1 MKNFM
6 NGEKKWIIT
15 RVDGLI
21 ASVSMDWGGAE
32 RVFAQLSRFSP
43 ARYAGAESVKVTTA
57 ELFELAKTVAWDD
70 LLLFGTPFQKE
81 VWKAVFQLTHPA
93 PAGVGLLS
101 YTELAESLGKGPG
114 VRAVAHALALNPVP
128 VIIPC
133 HLVIPKESV
142 ARLQEVIEE
151 NALFRWETL
160 YMVDRYIDYGEYAF
174 GTAVKRELI
183 QYHLNQ

>member
-1 MKNFM
+1 M
-6 NGEKKWIIT
+6 NKDKQWIIT
-15 RVDGLI
+15 RVDGLV
-21 ASVSMDWGGAE
+21 ASVSMDWSGAE
-32 RVFAQLSRFSP
+32 RVFAQLSRLSP
-43 ARYAGAESVKVTTA
+43 ARYSSAESVKISTS
-57 ELFELAKTVAWDD
+57 ELFELAANLTWDD

-81 VWKAVFQLTHPA
+81 VWKAVFDITHPA
-93 PAGVGLLS
+93 PQAVGLLS

-142 ARLQEVIEE
+142 ARLQEVVEE
-151 NALFRWETL
+151 NGLFRWETL

-183 QYHLNQ
+183 QLHLNR

>member
-1 MKNFM
+1 MQNYM

-21 ASVSMDWGGAE
+21 ASVSMDWSGAE
-32 RVFAQLSRFSP
+32 RVFSQLARYSP
-43 ARYAGAESVKVTTA
+43 ARYSYAESVKVSTA
-57 ELFELAKTVAWDD
+57 ELFELASKLTWED

-81 VWKAVFQLTHPA
+81 VWKAVFELTHPA
-93 PAGVGLLS
+93 PKAVGLLS

-114 VRAVAHALALNPVP
+114 VRAVAHALGLNPAP

-142 ARLQEVIEE
+142 ARLQEVVEE
-151 NALFRWETL
+151 NGLFRWETL

-174 GTAVKRELI
+174 GTAVKRDLI